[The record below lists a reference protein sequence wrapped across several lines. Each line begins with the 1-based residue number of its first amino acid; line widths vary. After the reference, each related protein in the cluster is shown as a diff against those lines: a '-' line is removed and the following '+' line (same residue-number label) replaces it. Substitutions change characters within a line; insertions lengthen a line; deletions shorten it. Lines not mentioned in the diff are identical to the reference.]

1 MNLIN
6 YFAVQLQEDRVRTM
20 EEKLELADQKVAQL
34 SKLPEVQHE
43 LSQVQERHGTAE
55 DRIQRLE
62 SQLDEKSTEVAKLQ
76 QRLRI
81 NEEHNSR
88 LSSTVDKLLQGNTK
102 LMHFTVQYINQ
113 CMCSTSESNDRLQV
127 HLKER
132 MSALEEKNHLTQDL
146 DKSRKCLEDSL
157 KEKVH

>member
-1 MNLIN
+1 M
-6 YFAVQLQEDRVRTM
+6 VQE
-20 EEKLELADQKVAQL
+20 
-34 SKLPEVQHE
+34 
-43 LSQVQERHGTAE
+43 VQERHGTAE

-62 SQLDEKSTEVAKLQ
+62 SQLEEKSTEVAKLQ

-88 LSSTVDKLLQGNTK
+88 LSSTVDKLLQGRSIESLIA
-102 LMHFTVQYINQ
+102 LMNDFIN
-113 CMCSTSESNDRLQV
+113 CAWNPPKKTESNDRLQV

-146 DKSRKCLEDSL
+146 DKSRKCLEDLL
-157 KEKVH
+157 KEKVRLTFIF

>member
-1 MNLIN
+1 
-6 YFAVQLQEDRVRTM
+6 M

-102 LMHFTVQYINQ
+102 LMHFTVQYIKR
-113 CMCSTSESNDRLQV
+113 CICSSSESNDRLQV

>member
-1 MNLIN
+1 M
-6 YFAVQLQEDRVRTM
+6 
-20 EEKLELADQKVAQL
+20 
-34 SKLPEVQHE
+34 
-43 LSQVQERHGTAE
+43 
-55 DRIQRLE
+55 
-62 SQLDEKSTEVAKLQ
+62 AKLQ

-88 LSSTVDKLLQGNTK
+88 LSTTVDKLLQGNIF
-102 LMHFTVQYINQ
+102 LHFFIE
-113 CMCSTSESNDRLQV
+113 SLAGFFLSRLFSESNDRLQV

-157 KEKVH
+157 KEKVSTLFVLEGS